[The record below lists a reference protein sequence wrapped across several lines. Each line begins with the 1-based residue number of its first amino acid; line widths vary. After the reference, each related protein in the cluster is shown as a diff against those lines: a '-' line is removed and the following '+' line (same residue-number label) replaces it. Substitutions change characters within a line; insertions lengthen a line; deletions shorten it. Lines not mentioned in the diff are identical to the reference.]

1 MLDPDRIEERRGH
14 AGNHEEF
21 ILVVSRAAVTNGTVG
36 PCPQPY
42 FDRKSNPI
50 STRGTDYA
58 HRINTCPRFSDLP
71 TALSLKAD
79 KEDETNSLA
88 L

>member
-21 ILVVSRAAVTNGTVG
+21 ILVVSKAAGTEG
-36 PCPQPY
+36 DGGACPHPY
-42 FDRKSNPI
+42 FARKSNPI
-50 STRGTDYA
+50 STRGTNYA
-58 HRINTCPRFSDLP
+58 HRINTCPGFSELP
-71 TALSLKAD
+71 TALRFKTG